1 MRTQHQL
8 SYRARAL
15 IAPVALLAF
24 LLLLPA
30 SVVAQHGGGHG
41 GGHSGGHGG
50 GHSGGHGGGHSSGH
64 GGGHFGGHFGFGHL
78 SFSQHYGYGYPYS
91 YRYGSGY
98 YGAPY
103 YRGYGRS
110 YGSAYADGRA
120 AGALDLDVEP
130 ARTAIYEEGQY
141 LGTVDDFDGF
151 PNYLWLSPGT
161 HELTFYLEG
170 YRTMVRQ
177 FTVRPGQIGSVNEA
191 LERGDSIRP
200 EERSEVRPA
209 DRPGER
215 PRADRPPRRGLTT
228 DLRREPGRLH
238 LEIVPADASVYLDGR
253 FVGTGEDL
261 VAGLV
266 IDPGSHEVDVVRP
279 DRLSS
284 KWSFEVEPGG
294 EVEKRI
300 ELATRQELQ

>member
-1 MRTQHQL
+1 MRTRHQV
-8 SYRARAL
+8 SYRARVLVAPAACIAL
-15 IAPVALLAF
+15 

-30 SVVAQHGGGHG
+30 AVAAQHG

-50 GHSGGHGGGHSSGH
+50 GHSGGHGGGHGGYSGGH
-64 GGGHFGGHFGFGHL
+64 GGGHL
-78 SFSQHYGYGYPYS
+78 SFYHYYGYGYPSS
-91 YRYGSGY
+91 YRYGAGY

-110 YGSAYADGRA
+110 YGSAYPEGRA
-120 AGALDLDVEP
+120 AGALDLDLAP
-130 ARTAIYEEGQY
+130 ARTAVYEEGQY

-151 PNYLWLSPGT
+151 PDYLWLSPGT

-177 FTVRPGQIGSVNEA
+177 FEVRPRQIVSVSEA
-191 LERGDSIRP
+191 LVRGDSIRP
-200 EERSEVRPA
+200 EERSEVGPA
-209 DRPGER
+209 DRPENG
-215 PRADRPPRRGLTT
+215 PRADRPPSRGLAT
-228 DLRREPGRLH
+228 DLRRAPGRLN

-261 VAGLV
+261 IAGLV
-266 IDPGSHEVDVVRP
+266 IDPGIHELEVVRP
-279 DRLSS
+279 NRLSS
-284 KWSFEVEPGG
+284 KWSFDVEPGG

-300 ELATRQELQ
+300 ELARQE

>member
-1 MRTQHQL
+1 MRTRHQV

-15 IAPVALLAF
+15 IAPAAGIAL

-30 SVVAQHGGGHG
+30 TMVAQHG

-50 GHSGGHGGGHSSGH
+50 GHSGGHGGGHYSGGHSGGH
-64 GGGHFGGHFGFGHL
+64 GGGHSGGHFGFGHL
-78 SFSQHYGYGYPYS
+78 SFSQHYGYGYGYP
-91 YRYGSGY
+91 YRYGYGY

-103 YRGYGRS
+103 SRGYGRS
-110 YGSAYADGRA
+110 YGAYPNGRG

-130 ARTAIYEEGQY
+130 ARTAVYEEGQY

-151 PNYLWLSPGT
+151 PDYLWLSPGT
-161 HELTFYLEG
+161 HELTFYLDG

-177 FTVRPGQIGSVNEA
+177 FTVRSGQIGSVNESLA
-191 LERGDSIRP
+191 QGDSIRP
-200 EERSEVRPA
+200 QEPSADRPA
-209 DRPGER
+209 DRPEAR
-215 PRADRPPRRGLTT
+215 PRADRPPSRGFTT
-228 DLRREPGRLH
+228 DLRRAPGRLH
-238 LEIVPADASVYLDGR
+238 LEIIPADASVYLDGR

-261 VAGLV
+261 DAGLV

-279 DRLSS
+279 DRISS
-284 KWSFEVEPGG
+284 NWSFEVEPGG

-300 ELATRQELQ
+300 ELAARQELQ